1 MKKYFKRITSLS
13 LVLAMTLAL
22 SGCSGNYKEQT
33 VYALDTVITFKT
45 DCELPDGTEEFIKNY
60 EKMLSYTYE
69 ESEIYKLN
77 GAEFLTCSEETAK
90 IIKKASE
97 ISEATNGAFDIT
109 CGGLKELWG
118 INTSSARIPEQAE
131 LDLAL
136 NSVGREKISVSE
148 NTVRK
153 SDKNTKIDLG
163 GIAKGYIAEKTVE
176 FLKANG
182 VVSGIASFGGNI
194 AVIGRKNNGENWKIG
209 IKNPENTALTVGTV
223 ELSDG
228 FVSVS
233 GGYERYS
240 EIDGKLYHHIFDTA
254 TGYPSDSD
262 LLSSAVV
269 CSDGMLADALST
281 AIFVMGTEKA
291 IELYNTKKYDFEA
304 VLVTKN
310 KKIYVSN
317 GIKDKYTNENG
328 EYAVEYFGD

>member
-1 MKKYFKRITSLS
+1 MKKYFKRITSFC
-13 LVLAMTLAL
+13 LVFAMTLAL
-22 SGCSGNYKEQT
+22 TGCSRNYKEQT
-33 VYALDTVITFKT
+33 VYALDTVIIFKT
-45 DCELPDGTEEFIKNY
+45 DCKLPDGTEEFIKNY

-77 GAEFLTCSEETAK
+77 GSETLTCSEETAK
-90 IIKKASE
+90 IIEKAIE

-118 INTSSARIPEQAE
+118 INTSSARVPGQTQ
-131 LDLAL
+131 LDSVL
-136 NSVGREKISVSE
+136 NSVGWEKISVAE
-148 NTVRK
+148 NTVTK
-153 SDKNTKIDLG
+153 IEKNTKIDLG

-176 FLKANG
+176 FLKENG
-182 VVSGIASFGGNI
+182 VKSGIASFGGNI
-194 AVIGRKNNGENWKIG
+194 AVIGEKNNGEDWKIG
-209 IKNPENTALTVGTV
+209 IKNPENTALTVGVV

-240 EIDGKLYHHIFDTA
+240 EIDGEIYHHIFDTA

-262 LLSSAVV
+262 LLSSAVI

-291 IELYNTKKYDFEA
+291 MELYNENKYAFEA

-328 EYAVEYFGD
+328 EYTVEYFGD